1 MTIKELDEKLN
12 SKDFQE
18 TDNDLFYNYY
28 MYQYPAA
35 KEYDIRKQIMDFKA
49 DLLRPTNYVD
59 VLTLDL
65 FKEFC
70 DYLNVTPFMRNP
82 SLLDYLLKKEKDKP
96 EKADNV
102 ESTLVRYAHSRGF
115 LEYVHNRIL
124 EHKAKTDGLKRP
136 FVFLYGVGSI
146 FPYLRVNEFLA
157 LYEDFNKTN
166 LYKIIVFYP
175 GNRDHNSYRLFHLI
189 HDKNTYRA
197 TLLINE

>member
-12 SKDFQE
+12 SKEFQE

-35 KEYDIRKQIMDFKA
+35 KEYDIRKQILDFKA
-49 DLLRPTNYVD
+49 DLLRPNNYVD

-70 DYLNVTPFMRNP
+70 SYLDSTPFMRNP
-82 SLLDYLLKKEKDKP
+82 SLLNYLLKKEKERP

-102 ESTLVRYAHSRGF
+102 ESTLSRYAHSRGF
-115 LEYVHNRIL
+115 LEYIHNRIL
-124 EHKAKTDGLKRP
+124 EHKAINDGKKRP

-175 GNRDHNSYRLFHLI
+175 GNRDNNSYRLFHLI